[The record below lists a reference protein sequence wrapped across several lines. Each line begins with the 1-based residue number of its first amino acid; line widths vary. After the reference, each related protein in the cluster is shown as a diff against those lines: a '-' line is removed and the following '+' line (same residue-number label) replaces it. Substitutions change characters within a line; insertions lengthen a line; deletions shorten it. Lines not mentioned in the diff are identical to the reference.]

1 MNTRNLVA
9 VSIKHSEY
17 TFGVKW
23 KFGMRLVLWGEHKTE
38 DDQPRSFSG
47 YTRYLDC
54 AEQYSLQDWKNSG
67 YTNGSIMKIDEPVK
81 LSFDFWKK
89 YKNYDTVLVL
99 AEDYRKYC
107 EAACLST
114 RPEVNPNGR

>member
-23 KFGMRLVLWGEHKTE
+23 KFGMHLVLWGEHSTL

-47 YTRYLDC
+47 YTRYLDR
-54 AEQYSLQDWKNSG
+54 AERYSLQDWKDSN
-67 YTNGSIMKIDEPVK
+67 YHNGNIMKIDEPVK
-81 LSFDFWKK
+81 LTFDFWKK
-89 YKNYDTVLVL
+89 YKSYDTVLVL
-99 AEDYRKYC
+99 EEDYRKYC
-107 EAACLST
+107 EEACIST
-114 RPEVNPNGR
+114 SPEEEPHDR

>member
-1 MNTRNLVA
+1 MNERNLVA

-17 TFGVKW
+17 NFGVKW
-23 KFGMRLVLWGEHKTE
+23 KFGMELVLWGDRKTSNNE
-38 DDQPRSFSG
+38 PRAFAG

-54 AEQYSLQDWKNSG
+54 AERYSLQDWAESH
-67 YTNGSIMKIDEPVK
+67 YHNGSVMKIDEPVK

-99 AEDYRKYC
+99 EEDYRKYC
-107 EAACLST
+107 EVAGIAT
-114 RPEVNPNGR
+114 QRPGVEY